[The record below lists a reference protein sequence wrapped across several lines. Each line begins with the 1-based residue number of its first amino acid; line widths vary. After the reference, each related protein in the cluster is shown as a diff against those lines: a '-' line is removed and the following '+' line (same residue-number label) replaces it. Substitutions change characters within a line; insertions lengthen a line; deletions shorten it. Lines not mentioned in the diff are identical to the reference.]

1 MPFIVDASVAVC
13 WLMPDEHHAV
23 AQAAYARIAR
33 DSADIPVLWW
43 YELRNV
49 LIVNER
55 RRRFDPSKTAL
66 ALRLLRALP
75 IAIDAEEDED
85 ALMDIARRHRLA
97 VYDATYLELA
107 LRRGLPLAT
116 LDTALAAAARAEAV
130 ELVGDAESA

>member
-1 MPFIVDASVAVC
+1 MPFIVDSSVAVC
-13 WLMPDEHHAV
+13 WLMPDERHAA

-33 DSADIPVLWW
+33 DSAVIPVLWW

-55 RRRFDPSKTAL
+55 RRRFGPGKTAL

-85 ALMDIARRHRLA
+85 ALMEIARRHRLT

-116 LDTALAAAARAEAV
+116 LDTALATAARAEAV